1 MAAVLKSIEPDGSES
16 ASAASLWVASEVGQ
30 LRRVIVHRPGMELRR
45 LTPANRSEL
54 LFDDAVW
61 AERAGAE
68 HDAFA
73 EVLRSRSVEV
83 LYLED
88 LLVEALASPQARG
101 RLISATL
108 GALALGP
115 ILTPELESW
124 LRSLAPNELAL
135 RLIGGVTFEEL
146 PFQSASL
153 TGVSGRPDAFAIAPL
168 PNHVFTRDSSSWAF
182 GGVYVHTMAT
192 RARWREALHLELI
205 YRHHPW
211 FVHADPPFWC
221 DGPHDGP
228 ALEGGDILV
237 LGNRCVLVGTGERSH
252 PAAVELY
259 AERLFAA
266 GAAERVIAVTVPASR
281 STIHLDAVFTM
292 VDRDAFTVFPSLLH
306 RLDAYTLTP
315 SRTGMRARHEPDLF
329 GAIARAL
336 GQSRVRL
343 IHGDADARTAQRE
356 QWDDGNNVLA
366 ISPGVVVAYERNE
379 ATNARLTDHG
389 VEVLTIP
396 GSELARARGGPRC
409 MSCPIERDH
418 P

>member
-1 MAAVLKSIEPDGSES
+1 M
-16 ASAASLWVASEVGQ
+16 ASEVGQ

-68 HDAFA
+68 HDAFVEA
-73 EVLRSRSVEV
+73 LRSRSVEV

-192 RARWREALHLELI
+192 RARWRE
-205 YRHHPW
+205 
-211 FVHADPPFWC
+211 
-221 DGPHDGP
+221 
-228 ALEGGDILV
+228 
-237 LGNRCVLVGTGERSH
+237 
-252 PAAVELY
+252 
-259 AERLFAA
+259 
-266 GAAERVIAVTVPASR
+266 
-281 STIHLDAVFTM
+281 
-292 VDRDAFTVFPSLLH
+292 
-306 RLDAYTLTP
+306 
-315 SRTGMRARHEPDLF
+315 
-329 GAIARAL
+329 
-336 GQSRVRL
+336 
-343 IHGDADARTAQRE
+343 
-356 QWDDGNNVLA
+356 
-366 ISPGVVVAYERNE
+366 
-379 ATNARLTDHG
+379 
-389 VEVLTIP
+389 
-396 GSELARARGGPRC
+396 
-409 MSCPIERDH
+409 
-418 P
+418 